1 MIGNYQILRR
11 VLGIQIEETPFH
23 LPKRENLK
31 LQIKSEGDI
40 DRKVV
45 PSASSEVSSVTLSLS
60 MNSSVPLFPYMSKES
75 NRICSIMWLSE

>member
-1 MIGNYQILRR
+1 MIGNSQILRR

-31 LQIKSEGDI
+31 LQIKREGDI

-60 MNSSVPLFPYMSKES
+60 MNSSVPQFPYMSKES
-75 NRICSIMWLSE
+75 NRICSIM